1 MLELKNLV
9 FKVGDKTILNG
20 LNYNFQPNNIYVIT
34 GANGSGKS
42 TLAKIIMGLVRPKR
56 GEIFLGSRNLNKF
69 DVTKRANL
77 GISLSFQQPVKFK
90 GISVRELLEIARR
103 EKPIN
108 DILIKKII
116 IQVGLDPKNYLDREI
131 NDELSGGELK
141 RIELATVLIRQ
152 PKIAIFDEP
161 EAGIDLWSFDKLVK
175 VFSKLRDKDRVVIVI
190 SHQEKILKLADKVLL
205 LKDGNITE
213 FDSYQQITGKV
224 KNE

>member
-1 MLELKNLV
+1 
-9 FKVGDKTILNG
+9 
-20 LNYNFQPNNIYVIT
+20 
-34 GANGSGKS
+34 
-42 TLAKIIMGLVRPKR
+42 
-56 GEIFLGSRNLNKF
+56 
-69 DVTKRANL
+69 
-77 GISLSFQQPVKFK
+77 
-90 GISVRELLEIARR
+90 
-103 EKPIN
+103 
-108 DILIKKII
+108 
-116 IQVGLDPKNYLDREI
+116 
-131 NDELSGGELK
+131 LK

>member
-9 FKVGDKTILNG
+9 FETGNKTILNG
-20 LNYNFQPNNIYVIT
+20 LNYSFQPSNIYIIT

-42 TLAKIIMGLVRPKR
+42 TLAKIIMGLVRPKK

-90 GISVRELLEIARR
+90 GVSVRELLEIARR
-103 EKPIN
+103 EKPID
-108 DILIKKII
+108 DILSKKIMV
-116 IQVGLDPKNYLDREI
+116 QVGLDPKNYLDREI

-175 VFSKLRDKDRVVIVI
+175 IFSKLRDKSRVVIII
-190 SHQEKILKLADKVLL
+190 SHQEKILKLADKILL
-205 LKDGNITE
+205 LSNGNVKE
-213 FDSYQQITGKV
+213 FNSYKQF
-224 KNE
+224 

>member
-1 MLELKNLV
+1 MV